1 MKTLAERIKQERARL
16 GLNQKELAKLIGK
29 GQSFIGNLE
38 SGART
43 ETALIPELAK
53 VFGVSALWLKTG
65 KPERSDNDVKQ
76 SASAEEPA
84 APPYAEILPTRIQQ
98 LLAIAKTM
106 DDSGLDKLIERAT
119 MLAETHTK
127 QTEKNRV
134 A

>member
-65 KPERSDNDVKQ
+65 KPDSANNDGKQ
-76 SASAEEPA
+76 SPAAEEPA
-84 APPYAEILPTRIQQ
+84 PPPYAEILPTRIQQ

-106 DDSGLDKLIERAT
+106 DDSGLDKLVERAT
-119 MLAETHTK
+119 VLAEMHPK
-127 QTEKNRV
+127 QVDKNRV